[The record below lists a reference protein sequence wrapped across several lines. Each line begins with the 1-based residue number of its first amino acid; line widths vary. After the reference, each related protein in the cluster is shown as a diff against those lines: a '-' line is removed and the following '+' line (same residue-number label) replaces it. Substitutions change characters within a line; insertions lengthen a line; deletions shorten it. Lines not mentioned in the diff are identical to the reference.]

1 VCDKNIQATL
11 SLAVILAEMLCQPFS
26 SLFLLTADEGFTN
39 HLPFCTYKLRGS
51 RTGEMIIII
60 IMRTR
65 KSGEIRAGPR
75 PLCVL
80 IAAGRTLQNIAIK
93 IHLDAQISKNQQEN
107 CL

>member
-1 VCDKNIQATL
+1 
-11 SLAVILAEMLCQPFS
+11 
-26 SLFLLTADEGFTN
+26 
-39 HLPFCTYKLRGS
+39 
-51 RTGEMIIII
+51 
-60 IMRTR
+60 MRTR